1 MQPEASETITLLY
14 IGKAHILRDGP
25 SYSNVAYT
33 YWIPMRVWF
42 LLNTNTIYVQIH
54 LLIERNVEVWWER
67 TTSSKLLNTNTI
79 YVRLHLLTLQI
90 NLSHQTLTPN
100 SLHSMQMPL
109 TKIGF
114 YSSSAGHNFDR
125 MYGLFLCRGN
135 TSPEL
140 CQSCIKTTSED
151 IMNRCLNN
159 KKEII
164 WHVREEKIP
173 LVHTIPDLLLAKAH
187 PLYLR
192 FYDLTEIQPS

>member
-33 YWIPMRVWF
+33 Y
-42 LLNTNTIYVQIH
+42 LNTDACMVSFEYRCVYTIYVWIH
-54 LLIERNVEVWWER
+54 LLIERNVEAWWER
-67 TTSSKLLNTNTI
+67 TTSSKWLNTNTI

-90 NLSHQTLTPN
+90 ILSHQTLTPN

-109 TKIGF
+109 TRIGF

-125 MYGLFLCRGN
+125 MYALLLCRGN

-140 CQSCIKTTSED
+140 CQSCMPE
-151 IMNRCLNN
+151 
-159 KKEII
+159 
-164 WHVREEKIP
+164 
-173 LVHTIPDLLLAKAH
+173 
-187 PLYLR
+187 
-192 FYDLTEIQPS
+192 

>member
-1 MQPEASETITLLY
+1 
-14 IGKAHILRDGP
+14 
-25 SYSNVAYT
+25 
-33 YWIPMRVWF
+33 
-42 LLNTNTIYVQIH
+42 
-54 LLIERNVEVWWER
+54 
-67 TTSSKLLNTNTI
+67 
-79 YVRLHLLTLQI
+79 
-90 NLSHQTLTPN
+90 
-100 SLHSMQMPL
+100 MPL

-164 WHVREEKIP
+164 WHPSERKRKKEDDEMRKEEDDVFALIFFFQKSN
-173 LVHTIPDLLLAKAH
+173 
-187 PLYLR
+187 
-192 FYDLTEIQPS
+192 Q

>member
-1 MQPEASETITLLY
+1 MNSSTYTTNNSFSSNLNASLFSLY
-14 IGKAHILRDGP
+14 ANATHKDGL
-25 SYSNVAYT
+25 YT
-33 YWIPMRVWF
+33 
-42 LLNTNTIYVQIH
+42 
-54 LLIERNVEVWWER
+54 
-67 TTSSKLLNTNTI
+67 TTA
-79 YVRLHLLTLQI
+79 
-90 NLSHQTLTPN
+90 
-100 SLHSMQMPL
+100 
-109 TKIGF
+109 GF

-173 LVHTIPDLLLAKAH
+173 LVHTIPNLLLSKAH
-187 PLYLR
+187 PLYL
-192 FYDLTEIQPS
+192 